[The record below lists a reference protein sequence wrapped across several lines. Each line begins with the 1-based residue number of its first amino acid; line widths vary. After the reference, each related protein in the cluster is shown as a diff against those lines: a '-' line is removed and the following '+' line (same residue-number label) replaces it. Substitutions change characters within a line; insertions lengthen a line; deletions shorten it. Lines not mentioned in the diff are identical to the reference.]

1 MKTWAAAIRYARKIM
16 TTSLRKLRPVERSVA
31 MNRAFTQSHRRVC
44 AARAR
49 IDAMYPMLPPS
60 GPHA

>member
-1 MKTWAAAIRYARKIM
+1 M
-16 TTSLRKLRPVERSVA
+16 TTSMRKLRPAERAFA
-31 MNRAFTQSHRRVC
+31 MNRAFVQSHRRVC

-49 IDAMYPMLPPS
+49 IDAMYPTLPPS